1 MACLNCATCS
11 TGVFTPDSVL
21 QCENLGLCGPLER
34 CLVTRK
40 SGAWDEAPQTRYQ
53 ISEQGKKLAAA
64 VRVGDIVG
72 AECAN
77 ETEPYILF
85 EALPPPQNV
94 AASKLASYIVDA
106 ANYDSMSAEYRYN
119 WMGEDYPTLTQ
130 PSIYTNAPCFAYM
143 YNAHV

>member
-1 MACLNCATCS
+1 MQVKVSQMQVTFFVRDEFINFIGTRKVACLNCATCS

-64 VRVGDIVG
+64 ARVGDIVG
-72 AECAN
+72 A
-77 ETEPYILF
+77 
-85 EALPPPQNV
+85 
-94 AASKLASYIVDA
+94 
-106 ANYDSMSAEYRYN
+106 
-119 WMGEDYPTLTQ
+119 
-130 PSIYTNAPCFAYM
+130 
-143 YNAHV
+143 